1 MNEDT
6 PNRPTSRTPR
16 RGTAAAPVPAYRQPV
31 GLPEHL
37 LLLMMSSSRM
47 MMMEAA
53 RAVPDLRLTP
63 PQFRILNYVFRH
75 PGTSLSQVAVQLGV
89 RLPTASVMLVKLAQE
104 ELVTRDRDPASRRRM
119 QLQLTERGEQI
130 MAKVRANVFSRM
142 EARLSLL
149 DEPTRA
155 QLEKAMPAL
164 EQPPPEPMPA
174 LEPPPP
180 EPMPA
185 LELPPPQRGGP
196 PVDFR
201 LRFSQ
206 IAAFKSFFD
215 NLGCVLQEVTLE
227 VKNDA
232 EGFRGLS
239 ADSLDS
245 RGIVL
250 VHGSLAARVEQL
262 NVADSS
268 FCINIQDIRD
278 VFPNILAQNFVD
290 LYRVKGSTDITLFV
304 FEPGM
309 RTTTPTVRLK
319 TLACD
324 KNSMDLPDMTYSYYV
339 EMDLA
344 TFKNAL
350 KTAKSQKAH
359 EIKLCIYEDVRVG
372 GGGDG
377 GSGEQLE
384 KTIWFVV
391 KYDGERTSM
400 SFPFESRIMLSRP
413 GEPMIIRAID
423 AASAAPAPDADVG
436 GSDENN
442 HDNIEERLAQLE
454 PVYNDR
460 FLAEFL
466 CNFVQKMERNT
477 VTFRMAPSKPLI
489 VEYPLGSSST
499 DRLRYV
505 LAPLAHEG
513 P

>member
-1 MNEDT
+1 
-6 PNRPTSRTPR
+6 
-16 RGTAAAPVPAYRQPV
+16 
-31 GLPEHL
+31 
-37 LLLMMSSSRM
+37 
-47 MMMEAA
+47 
-53 RAVPDLRLTP
+53 
-63 PQFRILNYVFRH
+63 
-75 PGTSLSQVAVQLGV
+75 
-89 RLPTASVMLVKLAQE
+89 
-104 ELVTRDRDPASRRRM
+104 
-119 QLQLTERGEQI
+119 
-130 MAKVRANVFSRM
+130 
-142 EARLSLL
+142 
-149 DEPTRA
+149 
-155 QLEKAMPAL
+155 MPAL
-164 EQPPPEPMPA
+164 EPPPPEPMPA

-180 EPMPA
+180 EPTPALEPPAPEPTPA

-268 FCINIQDIRD
+268 FCINVQDIRD
-278 VFPNILAQNFVD
+278 VFPNILTQNFVD
-290 LYRVKGSTDITLFV
+290 LYRVRGSTDITLFV

-324 KNSMDLPDMTYSYYV
+324 RNTMDPPDMTFSFCV
-339 EMDLA
+339 QMDLV

-350 KTAKSQKAH
+350 KTAKSQKTQD
-359 EIKLCIYEDVRVG
+359 IKLCIYEEVRFG
-372 GGGDG
+372 GGGDP
-377 GSGEQLE
+377 GEELE
-384 KTIWFVV
+384 RTIWFVV
-391 KYDGERTSM
+391 KYDGERTAM
-400 SFPFESRIMLSRP
+400 SFPFECRILLSRP
-413 GEPMIIRAID
+413 GEPMIIRTID
-423 AASAAPAPDADVG
+423 AASAAPAPATDAA
-436 GSDENN
+436 GSDENLY
-442 HDNIEERLAQLE
+442 DNIEERLAQLE

-477 VTFRMAPSKPLI
+477 ITFRMAPSMPLI

>member
-1 MNEDT
+1 MASQDRDLAPGAGSAEQKQTGRKKKREQQPGQADVAAS
-6 PNRPTSRTPR
+6 PPPSGPSSLEELPLMDPPSEGDAKDRKR
-16 RGTAAAPVPAYRQPV
+16 RRKAAAQAA
-31 GLPEHL
+31 
-37 LLLMMSSSRM
+37 
-47 MMMEAA
+47 EAA
-53 RAVPDLRLTP
+53 QAAGDGSVVEALELALLEP
-63 PQFRILNYVFRH
+63 P
-75 PGTSLSQVAVQLGV
+75 P
-89 RLPTASVMLVKLAQE
+89 
-104 ELVTRDRDPASRRRM
+104 
-119 QLQLTERGEQI
+119 
-130 MAKVRANVFSRM
+130 
-142 EARLSLL
+142 
-149 DEPTRA
+149 EPTPA
-155 QLEKAMPAL
+155 LELPPPEPTPAPELPPPEPMPAL
-164 EQPPPEPMPA
+164 EQPPPEPTP
-174 LEPPPP
+174 
-180 EPMPA
+180 
-185 LELPPPQRGGP
+185 PPPQRGGP

-227 VKNDA
+227 VKNDS

-245 RGIVL
+245 RGIAL

-268 FCINIQDIRD
+268 FCIMIQDIRD
-278 VFPNILAQNFVD
+278 VFPNILAQHFVE

-324 KNSMDLPDMTYSYYV
+324 KNSVDLPDMTYSFYV

-359 EIKLCIYEDVRVG
+359 EIKLCIYEDIRVG
-372 GGGDG
+372 GGG
-377 GSGEQLE
+377 GSGDQLE

-400 SFPFESRIMLSRP
+400 SFPFESRILLSRP

-423 AASAAPAPDADVG
+423 ASSAAPAPAADAG
-436 GSDENN
+436 GSDENLY
-442 HDNIEERLAQLE
+442 DNIEERLAQLE

-505 LAPLAHEG
+505 LAPLAHDG

>member
-1 MNEDT
+1 MASQDRDLAPGAAPAEQKQAGRKKKREQQPGQADV
-6 PNRPTSRTPR
+6 
-16 RGTAAAPVPAYRQPV
+16 AAASAPPSAP
-31 GLPEHL
+31 
-37 LLLMMSSSRM
+37 SS
-47 MMMEAA
+47 
-53 RAVPDLRLTP
+53 L
-63 PQFRILNYVFRH
+63 
-75 PGTSLSQVAVQLGV
+75 
-89 RLPTASVMLVKLAQE
+89 E
-104 ELVTRDRDPASRRRM
+104 ELPLMDPPSEGDAKDRKRRRK
-119 QLQLTERGEQI
+119 
-130 MAKVRANVFSRM
+130 A
-142 EARLSLL
+142 
-149 DEPTRA
+149 A
-155 QLEKAMPAL
+155 QAAETAEDGSVVEAL
-164 EQPPPEPMPA
+164 ELALLEPPEPTPA

-180 EPMPA
+180 EPTPTLALEPPPPEPTPAPA
-185 LELPPPQRGGP
+185 LEPPPPQRGGP